1 MSKKGGAD
9 GGEDPANAVGS
20 VSGTNASVEAVD
32 ECGLASPTV
41 PRTARAKSPRG
52 ALRLLEADEM
62 LICVFMIWWRSI
74 VRKLPEKFF
83 RFPWRRTRGHVGL
96 KPHLSVCLLPGPLN

>member
-1 MSKKGGAD
+1 
-9 GGEDPANAVGS
+9 
-20 VSGTNASVEAVD
+20 VEAVD

-62 LICVFMIWWRSI
+62 LICVFMMAGG
-74 VRKLPEKFF
+74 VR
-83 RFPWRRTRGHVGL
+83 L
-96 KPHLSVCLLPGPLN
+96 KGETIY